1 MALPSDVQGAAA
13 AADVVEALRVS
24 EERLRFALDA
34 ANEGLWDIDLQSG
47 RMYVNDRWLIQLG
60 YGLGETRPAI
70 EVWQAALHHDDAS
83 QIIQLLAEFL
93 QSDRDEHHTEHRI
106 VTQTGEVRW
115 QRSAGKVVARDAQG
129 RPLRMV
135 GTNTDITERKRSEE
149 QLRERK
155 AALELSQAL
164 AHVGHWIWD
173 TQAKRSIWS
182 DEMMRIFGL
191 DPETFAG
198 DVDHVL
204 EHIVHPDDAE
214 IVRSYNRAA
223 AGDHRAEGIEFRV
236 VWPDG
241 GIRYIWSMPL
251 QSLCDERGDVL
262 RVVGVVQD
270 ITERKR
276 AELLQKQLDRQ
287 ERLAAV
293 GQLAAGIAHDFNNI
307 MSIISIYAEM
317 LGESP
322 RLTDKERARANT
334 VVEQTQRATRM
345 IRQILDFSR
354 RSVLEQA
361 VLDLS
366 PLLKEQVR
374 LLRQTL
380 PESIEIEFDCTAG
393 EYWVLG
399 DPTRMQQ
406 MVMNLAVNARDAMP
420 DGGKLRIQLAQR
432 EIGEH
437 DLEDYAG
444 YTDPQ
449 SICCGAWLQFEIEDT
464 GMGMSPDV
472 LAHLYEPFFTTKPVG
487 MGTGL
492 GLAQVHGIVAQH
504 RGHVHVTS
512 RVGVGT
518 QFAILLPAHDPPGGA
533 AARRGEII
541 MPAGGGERILVV
553 EDDEVLRLSLVEL
566 LQLWDYEVVEAI
578 NGEDA
583 LTLVTGPAG
592 STVKLI
598 LSDGVMPRLGGLG
611 LAKALRTRGITTP
624 LILISGHPLREERPA
639 LQDLGIQAW
648 LDKPVSSE
656 LLAATI
662 EDVLARAE
670 C

>member
-1 MALPSDVQGAAA
+1 MALPLDSAG
-13 AADVVEALRVS
+13 AADVIEALRMS
-24 EERLRFALDA
+24 EERLRYALDA
-34 ANEGLWDIDLQSG
+34 ANEGLWDADIPSG
-47 RMYVNDRWLIQLG
+47 RMYVNDRWLTQLG
-60 YGLGETRPAI
+60 YSPGEARPAT
-70 EVWQAALHHDDAS
+70 EVWRAALHPEDAPR
-83 QIIQLLAEFL
+83 ILQLLDEFL
-93 QSDRDEHHTEHRI
+93 QSGRDEHRTEHRI
-106 VTQTGEVRW
+106 VTKAGELRW

-135 GTNTDITERKRSEE
+135 GTNTDITERKRAEE
-149 QLRERK
+149 QLRERQ

-164 AHVGHWIWD
+164 AHVGHWVWD
-173 TQAKRSIWS
+173 TQTRRSTWS

-191 DPETFAG
+191 DPATFRG
-198 DVDHVL
+198 DVDQML
-204 EHIVHPDDAE
+204 ARLVHPDDAAA
-214 IVRSYNRAA
+214 VRAYNRMAA
-223 AGDHRAEGIEFRV
+223 SEQRAEGIEFRV

-241 GIRYIWSMPL
+241 SIHHVWSMPV
-251 QSLCDERGDVL
+251 EPIRGDDGGIL

-276 AELLQKQLDRQ
+276 SEMLQKQLDRQ

-307 MSIISIYAEM
+307 LSIISIYAEL

-322 RLTDKERARANT
+322 RLTEKERSRANT

-354 RSVLEQA
+354 QSVLEQVA
-361 VLDLS
+361 LDLRL
-366 PLLKEQVR
+366 LLKEQVK

-380 PESIEIEFDCTAG
+380 PENIETVFDCLPG

-420 DGGKLRIQLAQR
+420 EGGSLRIGLAHCVVGGDAIA
-432 EIGEH
+432 E
-437 DLEDYAG
+437 YAG
-444 YTDPQ
+444 YSDAQTISSGTWVQ
-449 SICCGAWLQFEIEDT
+449 IEVEDG
-464 GMGMSPDV
+464 GMGMSPEV
-472 LAHLYEPFFTTKPVG
+472 LARIYEPFFTTKPVG
-487 MGTGL
+487 QGTGL

-504 RGHVHVTS
+504 HGHIQVSSTIS
-512 RVGVGT
+512 AGT
-518 QFAILLPAHDPPGGA
+518 RFTILLPAYAPPQDVAG
-533 AARRGEII
+533 RRGQVM
-541 MPAGGGERILVV
+541 MPAGGGDRILVV
-553 EDDEVLRLSLVEL
+553 EDDEALRVSLLEL
-566 LQLWDYEVVEAI
+566 LQLWDYEVVEAA
-578 NGEDA
+578 NGEEA
-583 LTLVTGPAG
+583 LALLTGPAG

-624 LILISGHPLREERPA
+624 IVLISGHPLREERPS

-648 LDKPVSSE
+648 LNKPMSSE
-656 LLAATI
+656 ALAEVI
-662 EDVLARAE
+662 EDVLSRTS